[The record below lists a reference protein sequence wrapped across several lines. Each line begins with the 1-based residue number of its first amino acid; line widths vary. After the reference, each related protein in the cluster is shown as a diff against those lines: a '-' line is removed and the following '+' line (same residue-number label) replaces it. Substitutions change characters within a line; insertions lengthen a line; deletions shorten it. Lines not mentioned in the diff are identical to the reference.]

1 MADSNA
7 LLASLLLGQKQR
19 VDPLDAQR
27 KYGQGL
33 IVKASSTEPLHGGGW
48 VEGLSRALQG
58 GIGGLVA
65 GYADKQAKDEETQNI
80 GAMQAGLAAKTP
92 EEFATATKGLKG
104 TNAEALLASLLQ
116 GKQDQFARTGAGATF
131 AGGFSPTQ
139 GTPGPGNNGTSITI
153 TPKAPDNNPM
163 NIRTSGIPWDG
174 KTTPPGSSFE
184 TFANPQAGANATA
197 KNFASY
203 VRENPNITV
212 GEAIAK
218 WAPAGDGANDPQ
230 AYAARI
236 AQAGIPPT
244 ARMADVL
251 ADPNAFA
258 KLAIAGT
265 GVEKGGVP
273 PGFTP
278 ETFTAA
284 ATRAQGGAQ
293 SPGPQVAQA
302 QVPSGTP
309 NPQMQGD
316 TGPAPSVV
324 SQPPEVPRPQPTPE
338 QVQRYRSMVEA
349 KGGMTIEQA
358 NQGLNKEITD
368 QWQADKMRALAIW
381 QDQQQSKR
389 IQETGAQR
397 LGQEAPMTMI
407 KDRVS
412 NYETKVRPAA
422 MSAINDIQSINQTR
436 QILDAG
442 AFTGTGAEAKTL
454 AAKVGEQLG
463 IPSDQA
469 QNTQVLGA
477 TLAKRVLAGAGGT
490 LGTGF
495 SNADRDF
502 MEKAQGGQ
510 LSMDEG
516 ALRRI
521 LDIGEKQARQT
532 LKNHDTEAARVMQ
545 LPGMGQLGAQQFQ
558 VPQAPTYDEFNK
570 ANPLA
575 PLQTSPQGQAAPQ
588 TQLPKVSSPDEA
600 LKLGS
605 GKKFLLPDGRVG
617 TVP

>member
-1 MADSNA
+1 MADTSP
-7 LLASLLLGQKQR
+7 LLASLLLGQKRR
-19 VDPLDAQR
+19 VDPIEAQR
-27 KYGQGL
+27 TFGQKL
-33 IVKASSTEPLHGGGW
+33 IAQGGSTAPLGSGSPL
-48 VEGLSRALQG
+48 EGLARALQG
-58 GIGGLVA
+58 GLGGLVA
-65 GYADKQAKDEETQNI
+65 GYADQQEQDKGKKQIAALGQIAGAKNQDELTAAIKGSEI
-80 GAMQAGLAAKTP
+80 DPDLAGPLMAQ
-92 EEFATATKGLKG
+92 
-104 TNAEALLASLLQ
+104 LLQ
-116 GKQDQFARTGAGATF
+116 GKQDQFARTAAGGTF
-131 AGGFSPTQ
+131 AGGFAPAQ
-139 GTPGPGNNGTSITI
+139 GAPGPGNGGTSITI
-153 TPKAPDNNPM
+153 NRPNTSEAPAGPSAIGPVFADAQKNFPGLTVSSGTRTPEQNTAVGGAQD
-163 NIRTSGIPWDG
+163 SQHLHGAAYDIPW
-174 KTTPPGSSFE
+174 P
-184 TFANPQAGANATA
+184 ANATPEQ
-197 KNFASY
+197 KQ
-203 VRENPNITV
+203 
-212 GEAIAK
+212 AIVQQFN
-218 WAPAGDGANDPQ
+218 NDP
-230 AYAARI
+230 RVG
-236 AQAGIPPT
+236 GIGVYDT
-244 ARMADVL
+244 HIHVD
-251 ADPNAFA
+251 
-258 KLAIAGT
+258 T
-265 GVEKGGVP
+265 GP
-273 PGFTP
+273 PG
-278 ETFTAA
+278 
-284 ATRAQGGAQ
+284 RRWGGAPPAPQ
-293 SPGPQVAQA
+293 ASPQVAQA
-302 QVPSGTP
+302 GAPIAPSGTP
-309 NPQMQGD
+309 NPQAQG
-316 TGPAPSVV
+316 GPDPQQAQAPMPSAI

-368 QWQADKMRALAIW
+368 QWQADKARALAIW

-412 NYETKVRPAA
+412 NYETKVRPGAIA
-422 MSAINDIQSINQTR
+422 AINDIQSINQTR

-605 GKKFLLPDGRVG
+605 GKKFILPDGRVG